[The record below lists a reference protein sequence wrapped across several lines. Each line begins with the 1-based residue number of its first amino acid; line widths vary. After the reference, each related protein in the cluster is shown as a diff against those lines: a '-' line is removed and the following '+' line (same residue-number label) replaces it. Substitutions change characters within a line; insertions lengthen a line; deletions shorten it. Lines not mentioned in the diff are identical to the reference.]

1 MIHSPAGTQER
12 HDSKVQGGRRER
24 ATRAAILAAIFV
36 AYAALALGY
45 ITRTPI
51 WQNPDEPAHYNYVA
65 FVAET
70 GGLPELRAGDWDS
83 ALLDRL
89 KNGTLQPTDSLAS
102 IRYESWQPP
111 LFYLAAAPVYRPGP
125 TSDAASVVFRLR
137 AFNAVLGGLTLSLAY
152 LIAREVLPAHL
163 AVFVPAVMVGVPMFT
178 AVSAAVSADPLANL
192 LAAAALLPLVRR
204 LRRSVRGMTWPLA
217 TGALIGLGVL
227 AKLALAIFVPLALA
241 VLVARSARRVRDSMV
256 LVGTSALV
264 VAPWLVHQ
272 VTTYG
277 WADPFALSR
286 HAAVVQ
292 DQPRF
297 PGLSSAY
304 AGDFLITTFHSFW
317 AQFGWMALVAPTR
330 LYWAWALLSL
340 AASTGLVVRERH
352 RLAEPTWRLLV
363 GVVVTSAVAY
373 IGYNLTF
380 QQFQG
385 RYLFTALAPIAIL
398 LVAGWAAW
406 LPARLAPWG
415 VALIAALLVALNAY
429 ALVRVLVPGFMAF
442 APTG

>member
-1 MIHSPAGTQER
+1 VSRSP
-12 HDSKVQGGRRER
+12 RRR
-24 ATRAAILAAIFV
+24 TDVAVLGVILI
-36 AYAALALGY
+36 AYAALAAGY
-45 ITRTPI
+45 ATRTPI

-70 GGLPELRAGDWDS
+70 GGLPELRAGDWDL
-83 ALLDRL
+83 ALLERL
-89 KNGTLQPTDSLAS
+89 KTGTLRPTDSVAS
-102 IRYESWQPP
+102 IRYENWQPP
-111 LFYLAAAPVYRPGP
+111 LFYLAAAPVYRFGP
-125 TSDAASVVFRLR
+125 TSDVAAVVLRLR
-137 AFNAVLGGLTLSLAY
+137 ALNAVLGAVTLGVAY
-152 LIAREVLPAHL
+152 LVAREALAARL

-178 AVSAAVSADPLANL
+178 AVSSAIGADPLANL

-204 LRRSVRGMTWPLA
+204 MRRSIGGIRWPLA
-217 TGALIGLGVL
+217 TGVLIGFGVL
-227 AKLALAIFVPLALA
+227 TKLALAIFVVLALG
-241 VLVARSARRVRDSMV
+241 VILARSSRPRLEALV
-256 LVGTSALV
+256 LTASAALV
-264 VAPWLVHQ
+264 VAPWLAHQ

-277 WADPFALSR
+277 WADPFALGR

-297 PGLSSAY
+297 PGLS
-304 AGDFLITTFHSFW
+304 AGYLADFATTTFHSFW

-340 AASTGLVVRERH
+340 AAVGGLVRQRH
-352 RLAEPTWRLLV
+352 WLAQPTARVVLAT
-363 GVVVTSAVAY
+363 VVTAIVAY
-373 IGYNLTF
+373 IGYNLSF

-415 VALIAALLVALNAY
+415 LGLIVALLIALNAY
-429 ALVRVLVPGFMAF
+429 SLLRVLEPGF
-442 APTG
+442 APLC